1 MNRFFIPRPL
11 ISGNNLI
18 MEDEEQVHHL
28 KNVLRLKAQEPVAV
42 FDEAGNEYNC
52 SILKIGENIT
62 LRIKSRRI
70 PGELNAKLRLTIACA
85 IPKKSKFDDIV
96 DKLTQLG
103 VYRIIPLKTE
113 RVVVKLD
120 KRKEELRSKRWNR
133 IALSASQQSQRNN
146 IPVVEPVQK
155 FKDVLVRSKD
165 FDLRLIPTLAGR
177 RKSLPEVVSLPLPI
191 PLPMAKVLVLI
202 GPEGDFSGEEVNS
215 AKKAGFIPVTLG
227 DLVLRVDT
235 AAIAIASFIRFTG
248 MHESKI
254 PHIRLQS

>member
-18 MEDEEQVHHL
+18 MEDEEQVHHI

-120 KRKEELRSKRWNR
+120 KRKEELRSKRWNK

-155 FKDVLVRSKD
+155 IEDLLTRSKD
-165 FDLRLIPTLAGR
+165 FDLKLISTLAGR
-177 RKSLPEVVSLPLPI
+177 RKSLPEVITL
-191 PLPMAKVLVLI
+191 PLPMAKILVLI
-202 GPEGDFSGEEVNS
+202 GPEGDFSGEEVRS

>member
-1 MNRFFIPRPL
+1 
-11 ISGNNLI
+11 

-70 PGELNAKLRLTIACA
+70 PGELNVKLRLTIACA

-165 FDLRLIPTLAGR
+165 FDLKLIPTLAGQ
-177 RKSLPEVVSLPLPI
+177 RKSLPEVILSL
-191 PLPMAKVLVLI
+191 LPMAKILVLI
-202 GPEGDFSGEEVNS
+202 GPEGDFSDGEIKLALEN
-215 AKKAGFIPVTLG
+215 GFIPVTLG

-235 AAIAIASFIRFTG
+235 AAIAVVSFIRLYG
-248 MHESKI
+248 DS
-254 PHIRLQS
+254 